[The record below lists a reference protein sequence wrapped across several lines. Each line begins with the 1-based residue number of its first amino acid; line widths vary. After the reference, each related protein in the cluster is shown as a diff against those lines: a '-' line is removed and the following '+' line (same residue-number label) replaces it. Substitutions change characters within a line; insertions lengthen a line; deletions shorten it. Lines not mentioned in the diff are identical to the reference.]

1 MKYSS
6 FKMVL
11 KLVILLF
18 AIASIFV
25 VTAQSINHDDATENA
40 QKYSHPNLGTDDFFI
55 KHKVRKWC
63 CNIFFRLCC
72 PPKL

>member
-1 MKYSS
+1 
-6 FKMVL
+6 MVL

-40 QKYSHPNLGTDDFFI
+40 QKYSHPNLGTDDFFY
-55 KHKVRKWC
+55 
-63 CNIFFRLCC
+63 
-72 PPKL
+72 